1 MDPDREAQKQTPAF
15 RITKNLALTQNLKYA
30 LL

>member
-1 MDPDREAQKQTPAF
+1 MDPDRGAQKQTPAF
-15 RITKNLALTQNLKYA
+15 RIPKNFALTQNLRYA